1 MPVEAILFDADGV
14 IQRPTADRQARW
26 TALIG
31 GAEAAVVSRFK
42 NDIFAAERPCHDGN
56 GDFLSALREVLVN
69 WNCAD
74 LYDDAVRTW
83 TAIEV
88 DQPVVE
94 LIATVK
100 VSGMPCYLATNQEPY
115 RARHM
120 TEQLNYGRIFDRLF
134 FSCELGCSKPDPR
147 YFTAVLAAANLT
159 PDTTLFIDDTEANIR
174 VAESLGIRAE
184 LFEAERGMDAVRE
197 MRRIFTRHGIPSGG
211 QSPGVLSGG
220 VSSPP

>member
-31 GAEAAVVSRFK
+31 GADAAVVSRFK
-42 NDIFAAERPCHDGN
+42 MDIFAAERPCHDGN
-56 GDFLSALREVLVN
+56 GDFLSALREVLVK

-74 LYDDAVRTW
+74 LYEDAVQTW

-88 DQPVVE
+88 DLSVVE

-100 VSGMPCYLATNQEPY
+100 QSGVPCYLATNQEPY

-120 TEQLNYGRIFDRLF
+120 TEQLNYRRIFDRLF

-147 YFTAVLAAANLT
+147 YFTAVLAGANLT

-174 VAESLGIRAE
+174 VAESLGIRVE
-184 LFEAERGMDAVRE
+184 LFQAEAGTDAVRE
-197 MRRIFTRHGIPSGG
+197 MQRIFSLHGVPSGNW
-211 QSPGVLSGG
+211 STDRSRPW
-220 VSSPP
+220 